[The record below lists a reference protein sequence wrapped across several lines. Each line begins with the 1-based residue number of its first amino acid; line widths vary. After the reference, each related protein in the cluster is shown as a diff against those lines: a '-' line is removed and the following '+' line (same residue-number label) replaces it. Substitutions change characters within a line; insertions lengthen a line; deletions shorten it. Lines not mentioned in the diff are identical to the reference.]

1 MALSLSQKLDKKL
14 KAQYEK
20 GVTLDKMSKD
30 ITMDQAK
37 ALAETHEIEVAEGDT
52 VKDIIEAII
61 EDFKE
66 EELLIRRLQRKLD
79 RINTDIRELGNSAET
94 TLVAAIVAD
103 RHTYVLNIGDSR
115 AYMISGKELYEK
127 YKDYI
132 DKKKDF
138 K

>member
-1 MALSLSQKLDKKL
+1 MPKFITLGPKANGFFDQTTGITIARGEKVEINDRQLRSRRIAMALNSGHLVFAQPDQEVKKEKEIDLQKLDKKL

-66 EELLIRRLQRKLD
+66 EK
-79 RINTDIRELGNSAET
+79 
-94 TLVAAIVAD
+94 
-103 RHTYVLNIGDSR
+103 
-115 AYMISGKELYEK
+115 
-127 YKDYI
+127 
-132 DKKKDF
+132 
-138 K
+138 

>member
-1 MALSLSQKLDKKL
+1 MPKFITLGPKANGFFDQTTGITIARGEKVEINDRQLRSRRIAMALNSGHLVFAQPDQEVKKEKETDLQKLDKKL

-52 VKDIIEAII
+52 VKDIIEAIV

-66 EELLIRRLQRKLD
+66 EEK
-79 RINTDIRELGNSAET
+79 
-94 TLVAAIVAD
+94 
-103 RHTYVLNIGDSR
+103 
-115 AYMISGKELYEK
+115 
-127 YKDYI
+127 
-132 DKKKDF
+132 
-138 K
+138 

>member
-1 MALSLSQKLDKKL
+1 MSKFITLGPKANGFFDQTTGITIARGEKVEINDRQLRSRRIAMALNSGHLVFAQPDQEVKKEKETDLQKLDKKL

-37 ALAETHEIEVAEGDT
+37 ALAETHEIEVAEDDT

-66 EELLIRRLQRKLD
+66 EK
-79 RINTDIRELGNSAET
+79 
-94 TLVAAIVAD
+94 
-103 RHTYVLNIGDSR
+103 
-115 AYMISGKELYEK
+115 
-127 YKDYI
+127 
-132 DKKKDF
+132 
-138 K
+138 

>member
-1 MALSLSQKLDKKL
+1 MSKFISLGPKANGFFDQTTGITIARGEKVEINDRQLRSRRIAMALNSGHLIFAQPDQEVKKEKETDLQKLDKKL

-52 VKDIIEAII
+52 VKDIIEAVV

-66 EELLIRRLQRKLD
+66 EEK
-79 RINTDIRELGNSAET
+79 
-94 TLVAAIVAD
+94 
-103 RHTYVLNIGDSR
+103 
-115 AYMISGKELYEK
+115 
-127 YKDYI
+127 
-132 DKKKDF
+132 
-138 K
+138 

>member
-1 MALSLSQKLDKKL
+1 MPKFITLGPKANGFFDQTTGITIARGEKVEINDRQLRSRRIAMALNSGHLIFAQHDQEGKKEKETDLQKLDKKL

-66 EELLIRRLQRKLD
+66 EK
-79 RINTDIRELGNSAET
+79 
-94 TLVAAIVAD
+94 
-103 RHTYVLNIGDSR
+103 
-115 AYMISGKELYEK
+115 
-127 YKDYI
+127 
-132 DKKKDF
+132 
-138 K
+138 

>member
-1 MALSLSQKLDKKL
+1 MSKFITLGPKANGFFDQTTGITIARGEKVEINDRQMRSRRIAMALNSGHLIFAQPDQEVKKEKETDLQKLDKKL

-52 VKDIIEAII
+52 VKDIIEAIV

-66 EELLIRRLQRKLD
+66 EK
-79 RINTDIRELGNSAET
+79 
-94 TLVAAIVAD
+94 
-103 RHTYVLNIGDSR
+103 
-115 AYMISGKELYEK
+115 
-127 YKDYI
+127 
-132 DKKKDF
+132 
-138 K
+138 

>member
-1 MALSLSQKLDKKL
+1 MTKFITLGPKANGFFDQTTGITIARGEKVEINDRQLRSRRIAMALNSGHLIFAQPDQEVKKEKETDLQKLDKKL

-52 VKDIIEAII
+52 VKDIIEAVV

-66 EELLIRRLQRKLD
+66 EEK
-79 RINTDIRELGNSAET
+79 
-94 TLVAAIVAD
+94 
-103 RHTYVLNIGDSR
+103 
-115 AYMISGKELYEK
+115 
-127 YKDYI
+127 
-132 DKKKDF
+132 
-138 K
+138 

>member
-1 MALSLSQKLDKKL
+1 MPKFITLGPKANGFFDQTTGITIARGEKVEINDRQLRSRRIAMALNSGHLVFAQPEQEVKKEKETDLQKLDKKL

-52 VKDIIEAII
+52 VKDIIEAVV

-66 EELLIRRLQRKLD
+66 EEK
-79 RINTDIRELGNSAET
+79 
-94 TLVAAIVAD
+94 
-103 RHTYVLNIGDSR
+103 
-115 AYMISGKELYEK
+115 
-127 YKDYI
+127 
-132 DKKKDF
+132 
-138 K
+138 

>member
-1 MALSLSQKLDKKL
+1 MPKFITLGPKANGFFDQTTGITIARGEKVEINDRQLRSRRIAMALNSGHLVFAQPDQEVKKEKETDLQKLDKKL

-66 EELLIRRLQRKLD
+66 
-79 RINTDIRELGNSAET
+79 
-94 TLVAAIVAD
+94 
-103 RHTYVLNIGDSR
+103 
-115 AYMISGKELYEK
+115 GK
-127 YKDYI
+127 
-132 DKKKDF
+132 
-138 K
+138 

>member
-1 MALSLSQKLDKKL
+1 MSKFITLGPKANGFFDQTTGITIARGEKVEINDRQMRSRRIAMALNSGHLVFAQPDQEVKKEKETDLQKLDKKL

-52 VKDIIEAII
+52 VKDIIEAVV

-66 EELLIRRLQRKLD
+66 EEK
-79 RINTDIRELGNSAET
+79 
-94 TLVAAIVAD
+94 
-103 RHTYVLNIGDSR
+103 
-115 AYMISGKELYEK
+115 
-127 YKDYI
+127 
-132 DKKKDF
+132 
-138 K
+138 

>member
-1 MALSLSQKLDKKL
+1 MPKSITLGPKANGFFDQTTGITIARGEKVEINDRQLRSRRIAMALNSGHLIFAQPDQEVKKEKETDLQKLDKKL

-37 ALAETHEIEVAEGDT
+37 ALAETHEIEVAEDDT

-66 EELLIRRLQRKLD
+66 EK
-79 RINTDIRELGNSAET
+79 
-94 TLVAAIVAD
+94 
-103 RHTYVLNIGDSR
+103 
-115 AYMISGKELYEK
+115 
-127 YKDYI
+127 
-132 DKKKDF
+132 
-138 K
+138 

>member
-1 MALSLSQKLDKKL
+1 MSKFITLGPKANGFFDQTTGITIARGEKVEINDRQLRSRRIAMALNSGHLVFAQPEQEVKKEKEIDLQKLDKKL

-37 ALAETHEIEVAEGDT
+37 ALAEIHEIEVDEGDT

-66 EELLIRRLQRKLD
+66 EK
-79 RINTDIRELGNSAET
+79 
-94 TLVAAIVAD
+94 
-103 RHTYVLNIGDSR
+103 
-115 AYMISGKELYEK
+115 
-127 YKDYI
+127 
-132 DKKKDF
+132 
-138 K
+138 

>member
-1 MALSLSQKLDKKL
+1 MPKFITLGPKANGFFDQTTGITIARGEKVEINDRQLRSRRIAMALNSGHLVYAQPDQEVKKEKETDLQKLDKKL

-66 EELLIRRLQRKLD
+66 EK
-79 RINTDIRELGNSAET
+79 
-94 TLVAAIVAD
+94 
-103 RHTYVLNIGDSR
+103 
-115 AYMISGKELYEK
+115 
-127 YKDYI
+127 
-132 DKKKDF
+132 
-138 K
+138 

>member
-1 MALSLSQKLDKKL
+1 MPKFITLGPKANGFFDQTTGITIARGEKVEINDRQLRSRRIAMALNSGHLVFAQPDQEVKKEKETDLQKLDKKL

-66 EELLIRRLQRKLD
+66 EK
-79 RINTDIRELGNSAET
+79 
-94 TLVAAIVAD
+94 
-103 RHTYVLNIGDSR
+103 
-115 AYMISGKELYEK
+115 
-127 YKDYI
+127 
-132 DKKKDF
+132 
-138 K
+138 

>member
-1 MALSLSQKLDKKL
+1 MPKFITLGPKANGFFDQTTGITIARGEKVEINDRQLRSRRIAMALNSGHLVFAQPDQDVKKEKETDLQKLDKKL

-52 VKDIIEAII
+52 VKDIIEAIV

-66 EELLIRRLQRKLD
+66 EEK
-79 RINTDIRELGNSAET
+79 
-94 TLVAAIVAD
+94 
-103 RHTYVLNIGDSR
+103 
-115 AYMISGKELYEK
+115 
-127 YKDYI
+127 
-132 DKKKDF
+132 
-138 K
+138 

>member
-1 MALSLSQKLDKKL
+1 MSKFVSLGSKANGFFDQTTGITIARGEKVELNERQLRSRRISMALNSGHLVYVQPEQKVKKEKETDLQKLDNKL

-66 EELLIRRLQRKLD
+66 EEK
-79 RINTDIRELGNSAET
+79 
-94 TLVAAIVAD
+94 
-103 RHTYVLNIGDSR
+103 
-115 AYMISGKELYEK
+115 
-127 YKDYI
+127 
-132 DKKKDF
+132 
-138 K
+138 

>member
-1 MALSLSQKLDKKL
+1 MAKFITLGPKANGFFDQTTGITIARGEKVEINDRQLRSRRIAMALNSGHLIFAQPDQEVKKEKETDLQKLDKKL

-52 VKDIIEAII
+52 VKDIIEAIV

-66 EELLIRRLQRKLD
+66 EEK
-79 RINTDIRELGNSAET
+79 
-94 TLVAAIVAD
+94 
-103 RHTYVLNIGDSR
+103 
-115 AYMISGKELYEK
+115 
-127 YKDYI
+127 
-132 DKKKDF
+132 
-138 K
+138 